1 VATNKEQDVVVWIRL
16 PKNTKA
22 SDLKKMG
29 VPEVACYGGDTC
41 IAATSTEHESGLLV
55 QHRSGKTAQD
65 LLKEA
70 GLNPRADCFGGD
82 TCIV

>member
-1 VATNKEQDVVVWIRL
+1 MAEKEKDVVVWVRL
-16 PKNTKA
+16 PKNAKV
-22 SDLKKMG
+22 SDLRKMG
-29 VPEVACYGGDTC
+29 IPEAGCYGGDTC
-41 IAATSTEHESGLLV
+41 IAATSSEHSAGLLV
-55 QHRSGKTAQD
+55 QHRSGKTAQE

>member
-1 VATNKEQDVVVWIRL
+1 MAEGKERDVVVWVRL
-16 PKNTKA
+16 PKNAKA

-29 VPEVACYGGDTC
+29 IPEVACYGGDTC
-41 IAATSTEHESGLLV
+41 IAATSSEHEAGLLV
-55 QHRSGKTAQD
+55 QHRTGKAVKD